1 MQRNDDFTTRR
12 QHLAALSEAELEAR
26 FWQLAHSIVQPL
38 VELAEKNT
46 SPSVERS
53 VLLRLGF
60 DSLEAKALVQ
70 LVSDQGLLSKGAG
83 HVIYIAASSWGCD
96 GLTAGRRL
104 LAGEGWDTVLSHF
117 QRKEAKADAA
127 HR

>member
-1 MQRNDDFTTRR
+1 MQRKDDFETRR
-12 QHLAALSEAELEAR
+12 QHLADLSEAELEAR
-26 FWQLAHSIVQPL
+26 FWQLANSIVQPL

-70 LVSDQGLLSKGAG
+70 MVADHNLLSKGAG
-83 HVIYIAASSWGCD
+83 HVVYVAARNWTCD

-104 LAGEGWDTVLSHF
+104 LEGQGWDAVQAHF
-117 QRKEAKADAA
+117 HGKGAGVSEAEC
-127 HR
+127 

>member
-1 MQRNDDFTTRR
+1 MQREDDFATRR
-12 QHLAALSEAELEAR
+12 QHLASLSDAELKAR
-26 FWQLAHSIVQPL
+26 FWQLAEVIVQPL

-70 LVSDQGLLSKGAG
+70 MTSDQGLLSKGAG
-83 HVIYIAASSWGCD
+83 HVVYVAARNWGCD

-104 LAGEGWDTVLSHF
+104 LEGQGWDTVQAYF
-117 QRKEAKADAA
+117 QRKGADSSAAK
-127 HR
+127 

>member
-1 MQRNDDFTTRR
+1 MQRKDDFASRR
-12 QHLAALSEAELEAR
+12 QHLADLSEAELEAR
-26 FWQLAHSIVQPL
+26 FWQLAETIVQPL

-70 LVSDQGLLSKGAG
+70 AISDRGLLSKGAG
-83 HVIYIAASSWGCD
+83 HVVYVCAHDWACD
-96 GLTAGRRL
+96 ALTAGRRL
-104 LAGEGWDTVLSHF
+104 LHDEGWDVVTAYF
-117 QRKEAKADAA
+117 QAKEADSQ
-127 HR
+127 

>member
-1 MQRNDDFTTRR
+1 MQRKDDFAIRR
-12 QHLAALSEAELEAR
+12 QHLAGLSEAELEAR
-26 FWQLAHSIVQPL
+26 FWQLANAIVQPL

-70 LVSDQGLLSKGAG
+70 MIADQDLLSKGAG
-83 HVIYIAASSWGCD
+83 HVVYVAACNWGCD

-104 LAGEGWDTVLSHF
+104 LEGQGWDTVQAHF
-117 QRKEAKADAA
+117 QGKGAGASEAK
-127 HR
+127 